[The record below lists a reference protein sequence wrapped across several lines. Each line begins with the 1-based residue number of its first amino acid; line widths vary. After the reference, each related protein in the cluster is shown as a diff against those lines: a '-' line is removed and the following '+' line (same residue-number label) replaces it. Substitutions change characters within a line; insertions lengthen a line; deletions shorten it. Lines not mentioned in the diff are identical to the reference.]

1 MHSVRREGRRARA
14 ARGALAAAI
23 AIATAATAHTLAG
36 DGAPPVWLLL
46 AVTALAAPLAVW
58 LTGRALSTWR
68 TAAIVILSQTLLHAA
83 FAAVGTGARA
93 MDAVVPNA
101 SLGHAHAVTG
111 VAPTA
116 PAMSHAGATATG
128 LAPALHGLHVADA
141 PMLVA
146 HALAAAVTIVL
157 LVHGERL
164 ARALGR
170 GIRRLLTPVPAR
182 ISRSRAPRA
191 CGRARHTA
199 RRSRGR
205 ARTTLSLRGPPA
217 FAR

>member
-58 LTGRALSTWR
+58 LAGRALSTWR

-83 FAAVGTGARA
+83 FAAVGTGSGA

-170 GIRRLLTPVPAR
+170 GIRRLLTPVPAHLALPCAPR
-182 ISRSRAPRA
+182 LRPRAAHRAPITRL
-191 CGRARHTA
+191 C
-199 RRSRGR
+199 
-205 ARTTLSLRGPPA
+205 RTTLSLRGPPA